1 MDTANRWITGT
12 GVMSAGIVVNVANS
26 TGSGPQPAPQ
36 CLPVVGGSAD
46 GEAAW
51 LSAVVA
57 TATAYEMQLVS
68 LAQARDILAAEVVS
82 SCPCEAP
89 SPLQFYCDC
98 EESGAE
104 VRVAR
109 RREGGAPAGGRRAGR
124 RAARRARR
132 AKKRRAAFVL
142 CAGVRARGTCAAFV
156 RARAACLCARARR
169 PTHT

>member
-51 LSAVVA
+51 LLAVVA

-109 RREGGAPAGGRRAGR
+109 RREGGAPAGGRRAC
-124 RAARRARR
+124 
-132 AKKRRAAFVL
+132 RRAAFAL